1 MKEAYYIWLSRCFG
15 EGSPVAD
22 ALLEEFGSA
31 DAVWEKRS
39 QLNRLCP
46 KLRLSQDRINAC
58 TLDEAE
64 QIYNRSAEL
73 GIQVLTPES
82 PHWPQRL
89 SSISNPPVVLY
100 LRGDAGLIGRLDE
113 MPALSV
119 VGTRTMSA
127 YGAQAAELFSMG
139 LAAAGM
145 VVISGMATGI
155 DTMAHKGA
163 LKGEGKTIAVLGCGL
178 DLCYPAG
185 NEELMEIISR
195 NGAVVSEYPISEP
208 PMGAHF
214 PIRNRII
221 SALSVGVLIIE
232 AKLRS
237 GSLITANLAA
247 EQGRDVF
254 VLMTDYCRRGAKSLS
269 KLIEDGAKPVAS
281 VSDII
286 IEYQVQYAKT
296 LKPELADK
304 ALLAFDEYS
313 MPFIKKKAP
322 TNTVRITPKT
332 VVPQQ
337 PAAPPPSAVR
347 LRAVEP
353 PEGLSE
359 DAKAVYAMLDIAE
372 SKHIDQLAADT
383 GLAASRLLAAVTE
396 LEMEGLAKNLPG
408 RHYLKQSEE
417 Y

>member
-15 EGSPVAD
+15 EGSPIAD

-31 DAVWEKRS
+31 EAVWEKRS
-39 QLNRLCP
+39 QLDKLCP
-46 KLRLSQDRINAC
+46 KLRIPKDRITAC
-58 TLDEAE
+58 TLEEAE

-100 LRGDAGLIGRLDE
+100 LRGDAALIGRLDE
-113 MPALSV
+113 MPALGV
-119 VGTRTMSA
+119 VGTRTMST

-145 VVISGMATGI
+145 VVVSGMAKGI

-178 DLCYPAG
+178 DSCYPSG
-185 NEELMEIISR
+185 NEEMMEIISH
-195 NGAVVSEYPISEP
+195 NGAVVSEYPINEAP
-208 PMGAHF
+208 VGTHF
-214 PIRNRII
+214 PIRNRLI

-232 AKLRS
+232 AKPRS

-254 VLMTDYCRRGAKSLS
+254 VLMTDYCRRGAKALS

-304 ALLAFDEYS
+304 ALRAFDEYT
-313 MPFIKKKAP
+313 MPYRGKKQP
-322 TNTVRITPKT
+322 S
-332 VVPQQ
+332 Q
-337 PAAPPPSAVR
+337 PARTLPKNDAAKQAATPPPVAMR
-347 LRAVEP
+347 RAVEP
-353 PEGLSE
+353 PDSLSE
-359 DAKAVYAMLDIAE
+359 DAKAVFAVLDITQ
-372 SKHIDQLAADT
+372 SRHVDQLAAET
-383 GLAASRLLAAVTE
+383 GLSASRLLAAVTE
-396 LEMEGLAKNLPG
+396 LEMEGLAQNLPG